1 MNKVI
6 LSNTRLVRDVDVKV
20 SNGLVIA
27 KFTVACNRTF
37 NKEKSDFINCVAFGK
52 RAETIAQYF
61 TKGSLINL
69 EGRIQTGFYE
79 KDGQKIYTFEVVAE
93 NFEFP
98 QGNKKENKTNNQVEK
113 KLEDILGDDL
123 IVADDDETPF

>member
-20 SNGLVIA
+20 SNGLAIA

>member
-6 LSNTRLVRDVDVKV
+6 LSNTRLVRDVEVKV
-20 SNGLVIA
+20 SNGLAIS
-27 KFTVACNRTF
+27 KFTVACNRAF

-61 TKGSLINL
+61 SKGSLINL

-79 KDGQKIYTFEVVAE
+79 KDGQKKYTFEVVVE

-98 QGNKKENKTNNQVEK
+98 QGNKNENKTNNQVEK

-123 IVADDDETPF
+123 IVADDEETPF

>member
-79 KDGQKIYTFEVVAE
+79 KEGQKIYTFEVVAE

>member
-6 LSNTRLVRDVDVKV
+6 LSNTRLVRDVEVKV
-20 SNGLVIA
+20 SNGLAIS
-27 KFTVACNRTF
+27 KFTVACNRAF

-61 TKGSLINL
+61 SKGSSINL

-79 KDGQKIYTFEVVAE
+79 KDGQKKYTFEVVVE

-98 QGNKKENKTNNQVEK
+98 QGNKNENKTNNQVEK

-123 IVADDDETPF
+123 IVADDEETPF

>member
-61 TKGSLINL
+61 TKGSSINL

-79 KDGQKIYTFEVVAE
+79 KDGQKIYTFEVVIE

>member
-6 LSNTRLVRDVDVKV
+6 LSNTRLVRDVEVKV
-20 SNGLVIA
+20 SNGLAIS
-27 KFTVACNRTF
+27 KFTVACNRAF

-61 TKGSLINL
+61 SKGSLINL

-79 KDGQKIYTFEVVAE
+79 KDGQKKYTFEVVVE

-98 QGNKKENKTNNQVEK
+98 QGNKNENKTNNQVEK

>member
-20 SNGLVIA
+20 SNGLAIA
-27 KFTVACNRTF
+27 KFTVACNRAF

-79 KDGQKIYTFEVVAE
+79 KEGQKIYTFEVVVE

-123 IVADDDETPF
+123 IVADDEETPF

>member
-6 LSNTRLVRDVDVKV
+6 LSNTRLVRDVEVKV
-20 SNGLVIA
+20 SNGLAIA

-61 TKGSLINL
+61 SKGSSINL

-79 KDGQKIYTFEVVAE
+79 KDGQKKYTFEVVVE

-98 QGNKKENKTNNQVEK
+98 QGNKNENKTNNQVEK

>member
-79 KDGQKIYTFEVVAE
+79 KDGQKIYTFEVVVE

>member
-61 TKGSLINL
+61 TKGSSINL

-79 KDGQKIYTFEVVAE
+79 KEGQKIYTFEVVVE

-98 QGNKKENKTNNQVEK
+98 QGNKNENKTNNQVEK

>member
-61 TKGSLINL
+61 SKGSLINL

-79 KDGQKIYTFEVVAE
+79 KDGQKIYTFEVVVE

>member
-20 SNGLVIA
+20 SNGLAIA

-61 TKGSLINL
+61 TKGSSINL

-79 KDGQKIYTFEVVAE
+79 KDGQKIYTFEVVVE

>member
-61 TKGSLINL
+61 TKGSSINL

-79 KDGQKIYTFEVVAE
+79 KEGQKIYTFEVVVE

>member
-61 TKGSLINL
+61 TKGSSINL

-79 KDGQKIYTFEVVAE
+79 KEGQKIYTFEVVVE

-123 IVADDDETPF
+123 IVADDEETPF

>member
-61 TKGSLINL
+61 TKGSSINL

>member
-20 SNGLVIA
+20 SNGLAIA

-79 KDGQKIYTFEVVAE
+79 KEGQKIYTFEVVVE

-123 IVADDDETPF
+123 IVADDEETPF

>member
-20 SNGLVIA
+20 SNGLAIA

-61 TKGSLINL
+61 SKGSSINL

-79 KDGQKIYTFEVVAE
+79 KEGQKIYTFEVVVE

-98 QGNKKENKTNNQVEK
+98 QGNKNGNKTNNQVEK

-123 IVADDDETPF
+123 IVADDEETPF

>member
-6 LSNTRLVRDVDVKV
+6 LSNTRLVRDVDVKI
-20 SNGLVIA
+20 SEGLVIS

-61 TKGSLINL
+61 SKGSSINL

-79 KDGQKIYTFEVVAE
+79 KDGQKKYTFEVVVE

-98 QGNKKENKTNNQVEK
+98 QGNKKDNKTNNQVEK

-123 IVADDDETPF
+123 IVADDEETPF

>member
-20 SNGLVIA
+20 SNGLAIA

-61 TKGSLINL
+61 TKGSSINL

-79 KDGQKIYTFEVVAE
+79 KEGQKIYTFEVVVE

>member
-20 SNGLVIA
+20 SNGLAIA

-79 KDGQKIYTFEVVAE
+79 KDGQKIYTFEVVVE

>member
-6 LSNTRLVRDVDVKV
+6 LSNTRLVRDVEVKV
-20 SNGLVIA
+20 SNGLAIA

-61 TKGSLINL
+61 SKGSSINL

-79 KDGQKIYTFEVVAE
+79 KDGQKKYTFEVVVE

-98 QGNKKENKTNNQVEK
+98 QGNKNENKTNNQVEK

-123 IVADDDETPF
+123 IVADDEETPF

>member
-61 TKGSLINL
+61 SKGSLINL

-79 KDGQKIYTFEVVAE
+79 KDGQKIYTFEVVVE

-98 QGNKKENKTNNQVEK
+98 QGNKNENKTNNQVEK
-113 KLEDILGDDL
+113 KLENILGDDL

>member
-20 SNGLVIA
+20 NNGLVIA

-37 NKEKSDFINCVAFGK
+37 NKEKSDFINCVVFGK

-61 TKGSLINL
+61 SKGSSINL

-79 KDGQKIYTFEVVAE
+79 KDGQKIYTFEVVVE

-98 QGNKKENKTNNQVEK
+98 QGNKNGNKTNNQVEK

-123 IVADDDETPF
+123 IVADDEETPF

>member
-20 SNGLVIA
+20 SNGLAIA

-61 TKGSLINL
+61 TKGSSINL

-79 KDGQKIYTFEVVAE
+79 KDGQKIYTFEVVVE

-98 QGNKKENKTNNQVEK
+98 QGNKNENKTNNQVEK

>member
-61 TKGSLINL
+61 SKGSLINL

-79 KDGQKIYTFEVVAE
+79 KEGQKIYTFEVVVE

-98 QGNKKENKTNNQVEK
+98 QGNKNENKTNNQVEK

>member
-61 TKGSLINL
+61 TKGSSINL

-79 KDGQKIYTFEVVAE
+79 KDGQKIYTFEVVVE

>member
-61 TKGSLINL
+61 IKGSSINL

-79 KDGQKIYTFEVVAE
+79 KDGQKIYTFEVVVE

-123 IVADDDETPF
+123 IVADDEETPF

>member
-20 SNGLVIA
+20 SNGLAIA

-61 TKGSLINL
+61 TKGSSINL

>member
-27 KFTVACNRTF
+27 KFTIACNRTF

-61 TKGSLINL
+61 TKGSSINL

-79 KDGQKIYTFEVVAE
+79 KEGQKIYTFEVVVE

>member
-20 SNGLVIA
+20 SNGLAIA

-79 KDGQKIYTFEVVAE
+79 KDGQKIYTFEVVVE

-123 IVADDDETPF
+123 IVADDEETPF